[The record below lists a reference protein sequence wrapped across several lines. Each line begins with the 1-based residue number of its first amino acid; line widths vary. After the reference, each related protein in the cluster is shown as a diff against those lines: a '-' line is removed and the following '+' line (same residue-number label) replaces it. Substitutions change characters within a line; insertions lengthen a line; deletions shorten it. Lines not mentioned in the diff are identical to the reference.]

1 MKQMMKI
8 GLLVAIC
15 LLTISC
21 GTDPVEE
28 WLVRAEAC
36 MEANSDSARRC
47 LQYIEGTGAC
57 SDEQRARYALL
68 RTQAMHKCRIPLES
82 DSLINVAVA
91 YYANSND
98 RHRLAL
104 SLLYKGLVHKQNHQV
119 EQAVEAF
126 VASERAFEGVEDNQ
140 YKALLFNHYGALL
153 MKQGVYEEA
162 LVYYKESYKY
172 KLLGDSIHYV
182 VSACGQIAN
191 MYEII
196 NILDSAVAY
205 FELGLSYADRLSKE
219 KRGAYY
225 LLLHDYAAFW
235 INCKNYTEA
244 ERLLQD
250 CIGNLENSEYSYTL
264 YSALTTL
271 YYEKKE
277 LDKALYYGRQILASD
292 DSLTVC
298 GGYLRLYKIYKDMGQ
313 MDSALHYHNLYRQYD
328 SDITLRRQTAK
339 VAAIPHRIKSETLM
353 EENRALT
360 GWRLWLVVTLVTGAL
375 VATVIYVSIKRKHR
389 LEQTEKER
397 ELAESQTS
405 LHETQ
410 TSLADTQNLLTQ
422 TKVDLGQMKGVLT
435 HRSHAFDRMKQSL
448 EEMKKKHQEEIRQLK
463 EDIQKLKA
471 DIRDLKSNDR
481 KRNHTE
487 TELVQNIKSLD
498 KQLATQ
504 SRKLK
509 QVEHQREIDR
519 RIEYF
524 MASGWDSVAVDLLL
538 QLRLNKK
545 GTFKYDIR
553 ATEHLPLLKELLQRE
568 NPELL
573 ARLVQCELE
582 ENRMILCCLMALGL
596 DDVEMMACAACL
608 APNSVKTYRKECREL
623 LDSFSCNKS

>member
-1 MKQMMKI
+1 M
-8 GLLVAIC
+8 LLAAVC
-15 LLTISC
+15 LLTVAC
-21 GTDPVEE
+21 GTDPVEQ
-28 WLVRAEAC
+28 WLTRAEEC
-36 MEANSDSARRC
+36 MEVNADSALQY
-47 LQYIEGTGAC
+47 LQYIEGTGAR

-68 RTQAMHKCRIPLES
+68 RTQAMHKCRIPLVS
-82 DSLINVAVA
+82 DSLINTAVD
-91 YYANSND
+91 YYIQSDD

-126 VASERAFEGVEDNQ
+126 VASEQAFEGVEDNQ
-140 YKALLFNHYGALL
+140 YKALLFNHYASLL
-153 MKQGVYEEA
+153 MKQNMHLMSLAYFKKSYDFYLMGDSVHYVISACSQIARIFSMMEEYDSA
-162 LVYYKESYKY
+162 KVYYE
-172 KLLGDSIHYV
+172 H
-182 VSACGQIAN
+182 
-191 MYEII
+191 
-196 NILDSAVAY
+196 
-205 FELGLSYADRLSKE
+205 GLSYVKNCHNQ
-219 KRGAYY
+219 KRAN
-225 LLLHDYAAFW
+225 LFLHNYAVFL
-235 INCKNYTEA
+235 IERGEYDEA
-244 ERLLQD
+244 EYILKT
-250 CIGNLENSEYSYTL
+250 CENKFDTKDVPDVC
-264 YSALTTL
+264 SALTTL

-277 LDKALYYGRQILASD
+277 LEKALYYGRQILASD

-353 EENRALT
+353 EENRALA
-360 GWRLWLVVTLVTGAL
+360 GWRLWLVVSLVTGAL
-375 VATVIYVSIKRKHR
+375 VATAIYVSIKRKHR

-397 ELAESQTS
+397 ELAESQSS

-422 TKVDLGQMKGVLT
+422 TKVDLGQTKGVLT

-448 EEMKKKHQEEIRQLK
+448 EEMKKKHQEEIKQLR
-463 EDIQKLKA
+463 EDIQQLKA

-481 KRNHTE
+481 TRNHAE
-487 TELVQNIKSLD
+487 AE
-498 KQLATQ
+498 
-504 SRKLK
+504 LK
-509 QVEHQREIDR
+509 QNMKELRRQLKVQTDKLQQMEHERSIDQ

-524 MASGWDSVAVDLLL
+524 LSSGYDSIAVDLLL

-545 GTFKYDIR
+545 GTFRFDIR

-573 ARLVQCELE
+573 AQLVQCELE
-582 ENRMILCCLMALGL
+582 ENRMILCCLIALGL

-608 APNSVKTYRKECREL
+608 AINSVKTYRRECREVVEG
-623 LDSFSCNKS
+623 FKKV

>member
-1 MKQMMKI
+1 M
-8 GLLVAIC
+8 LLAVVC
-15 LLTISC
+15 SLLAAC
-21 GTDPVEE
+21 GTDPVEQ
-28 WLVRAEAC
+28 WLTRAEGC
-36 MEANSDSARRC
+36 MEANSDSAYRC

-82 DSLINVAVA
+82 DSLINTAVA
-91 YYANSND
+91 YYTDSDD

-126 VASERAFEGVEDNQ
+126 VASEQAFEGVEDDQ
-140 YKALLFNHYGALL
+140 YKALLYNHYASLL
-153 MKQGVYEEA
+153 MKQNMFSMSLAYFKKSYDSYLMGDSVHYVISACSQIARIFSMMEMYDSA
-162 LVYYKESYKY
+162 KVYYE
-172 KLLGDSIHYV
+172 H
-182 VSACGQIAN
+182 
-191 MYEII
+191 
-196 NILDSAVAY
+196 
-205 FELGLSYADRLSKE
+205 GLSYVE
-219 KRGAYY
+219 NCHNQKRAN
-225 LLLHDYAAFW
+225 LFLHNYAVFL
-235 INCKNYTEA
+235 IERGEYDEA
-244 ERLLQD
+244 EYILKT
-250 CIGNLENSEYSYTL
+250 CENKFDTNDAFDVC
-264 YSALTTL
+264 SALTTL

-313 MDSALHYHNLYRQYD
+313 MDSALHFHNLYRQYD

-360 GWRLWLVVTLVTGAL
+360 GWRLWLMVGLVGVSM
-375 VATVIYVSIKRKHR
+375 VATAIYVSIKRKHR

-410 TSLADTQNLLTQ
+410 TSLADTQNLLTR
-422 TKVDLGQMKGVLT
+422 TKVDLGQTKGVLT
-435 HRSHAFDRMKQSL
+435 HRSHALDRMKQSL
-448 EEMKKKHQEEIRQLK
+448 EEMKKKHQEEIKQLR

-481 KRNHTE
+481 TRNHAE
-487 TELVQNIKSLD
+487 AELKQNIKSLD
-498 KQLATQ
+498 KQLTEQ
-504 SRKLK
+504 SRKLQ

-538 QLRLNKK
+538 QLRLNKRGK
-545 GTFKYDIR
+545 FRFDIR

-573 ARLVQCELE
+573 ARLVQCGLE
-582 ENRMILCCLMALGL
+582 ENRMILCCLIALGL

-608 APNSVKTYRKECREL
+608 APNSVKTYRKECREVVVAL
-623 LDSFSCNKS
+623 QIKN